1 MLQARVRVDGLE
13 FDLCSFDGQGD
24 RPESVVGIAVKL
36 GVWKLG
42 AVLFA

>member
-1 MLQARVRVDGLE
+1 MLQAGVRVDRLE
-13 FDLCSFDGQGD
+13 FDLCPFDCQGD
-24 RPESVVGIAVKL
+24 RPQSVVGIAVKL